1 VARFAAT
8 FVVIGSGLWILVRPA
23 TLARPRDGMLQVTC
37 LDVGQGDS
45 AVVRFPDGRT
55 LLVDAGGL
63 RGTSSF
69 DIGGRVVSP
78 ALWALKVRRL
88 DVLAITHPDPDHAG
102 GSASVFRDFSPRE
115 VWEGIPVGA
124 NEHLQIL
131 RREATAHAVPW
142 RSLHAGD
149 SFSFGAAALRVLHPP
164 APDWERQR
172 VRNDDSLVLELRL
185 GRVSILLPG
194 DVGAEVERGLALRL
208 QPSGLSVLKVP
219 HHGSATSSSAALLAA
234 VRPAVA
240 ILSAGRGG
248 WLGGGVLERYRAAG
262 AEMFRTDQD
271 GAVTVE
277 TDGNRVEV
285 TTFSGRHGTFT
296 VRH

>member
-1 VARFAAT
+1 
-8 FVVIGSGLWILVRPA
+8 
-23 TLARPRDGMLQVTC
+23 
-37 LDVGQGDS
+37 
-45 AVVRFPDGRT
+45 
-55 LLVDAGGL
+55 
-63 RGTSSF
+63 
-69 DIGGRVVSP
+69 
-78 ALWALKVRRL
+78 
-88 DVLAITHPDPDHAG
+88 
-102 GSASVFRDFSPRE
+102 
-115 VWEGIPVGA
+115 
-124 NEHLQIL
+124 
-131 RREATAHAVPW
+131 
-142 RSLHAGD
+142 
-149 SFSFGAAALRVLHPP
+149 VLHPP

-172 VRNDDSLVLELRL
+172 VRNDDSLVLELRF

-262 AEMFRTDQD
+262 AAMFRTDQD

-285 TTFSGRHGTFT
+285 STFSGRHGTFT
-296 VRH
+296 VPH